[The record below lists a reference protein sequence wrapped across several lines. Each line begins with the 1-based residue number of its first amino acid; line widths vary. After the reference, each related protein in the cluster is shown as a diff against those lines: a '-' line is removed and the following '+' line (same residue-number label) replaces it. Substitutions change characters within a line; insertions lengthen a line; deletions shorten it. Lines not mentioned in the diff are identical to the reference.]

1 MIFLL
6 DASHSRFV
14 ALFSVLSV
22 LCSSA
27 CTSESDSEGAAC
39 NSGNFVWPNAA
50 EPLWNNI
57 EVTSVNRERP
67 RATFSAWEH
76 QLADGT
82 FVRPTAPT
90 YLMSLNGPWRFGFA
104 ESPASK
110 PEGFE
115 ATDFDDSAWS
125 SIEVPSNVEL
135 LGHGEPIYLNV
146 HYPFDPELKSDF
158 EFPLIPSEG
167 NGVSSYRRSFELPED
182 WDGRHVFIRFDGV
195 DSAFY
200 LWLNGRRVG
209 YSQGSRA
216 GAEFDLTPFV
226 SEGENVLAVQVY
238 RWSDGSWLEKQDMWN
253 LSGIF
258 RDVYLWATP
267 DLQLRDFEVRT
278 SLNGSFS
285 QAELTV
291 DVDLRRL
298 VRSGATAALE
308 LVLMDPEG
316 NQVLASAASTAIGA
330 CGEARAQLSGT
341 VDAPALWSAETP
353 NLYRL
358 MITLKDESGYEQLF
372 IERVG
377 FREVAIVDGQLK
389 VNGRPILVRGVNRHE
404 HNPDTGHYVT
414 EEQMLTDLRLLK
426 QHGFNAVRPG
436 HYPLTPRWYELAD
449 EYGIYMVDEANIESH
464 GLWQELGLN
473 LGRLP
478 EWKPMHQ
485 ERLERM
491 VERDKNHPSIII
503 WSMGNEAGDGETF
516 DEMSNWLHERDPSR
530 VVTYEGSAK
539 GGAKIIAS
547 HSDVQCPMYW
557 SASQVQQYVSEPQ
570 PRPIILIEYAH
581 AMGNSNGNMKE
592 FWDVFYEYEQAQG
605 GFIWDWAD
613 QGIRLPVPG
622 SPSETFFGYG
632 GDLGPAAPEVEGFAG
647 IYGNNFCMN
656 GLLGSDQAPHPA
668 LAVVKTVMQPVLVEA
683 VDLAAGRV
691 RVTNR
696 YDHIDWTELLEGRY
710 ELTVDGT
717 VIDAGSTNLPS
728 LAPGES
734 AEVTVPLPEMA
745 VAPGA
750 EPRIRLSFQLKE
762 DQAWANAG
770 HEVAWADF
778 MLPSGVPGP
787 AIDAATAPAL
797 AVLEDENT
805 VEVSGT
811 GFAVRV
817 DKAAG
822 ALTSFSVDDTEL
834 LRAPLRPD
842 FWRAMTD
849 NDLGNSLRSRA
860 EVWKGLGDRLQVTSF
875 TVDSSSDK
883 ETVITAQAEA
893 DGIDA
898 VIALVYR
905 VFASGELGVEM
916 SFTPNAAL
924 PDLPRFGMRAA
935 LDGSFDRVQWHGPGP
950 EPTYSDRKLLPVGL
964 YQGLVAEQFVP
975 YARPQESSNK
985 ADVRFVALTDASGK
999 GLLAVGAP
1007 LLSANASPFPVEAFE
1022 GAKHPYE
1029 LVADGLVHVNLD
1041 RAQRGVAGD
1050 NSWGRP
1056 PLRDYII
1063 EAEAQG
1069 YRFWMRAL
1077 RAGDDA
1083 AELARKTLP

>member
-1 MIFLL
+1 MMSLL
-6 DASHSRFV
+6 GVSRSR
-14 ALFSVLSV
+14 LLTSFSLLPLLSFT
-22 LCSSA
+22 A
-27 CTSESDSEGAAC
+27 CTSAPASEAAAC
-39 NSGNFVWPNAA
+39 NSGDVVWPDAA

-57 EVTSVNRERP
+57 EVTAVNRERP

-76 QLADGT
+76 QLPDGSFT
-82 FVRPTAPT
+82 TPTAPT
-90 YLMSLNGPWRFGFA
+90 YRVSLNGPWSFQFA
-104 ESPASK
+104 DSPADK
-110 PEGFE
+110 PDGFE
-115 ATDFDDSAWS
+115 ATDFDDSAWG
-125 SIEVPSNVEL
+125 SIEVPSNVEM

-146 HYPFDPELKSDF
+146 HYPFDPELESDF

-167 NGVSSYRRSFELPED
+167 NGVSSYRRTFEVPED
-182 WDGRHVFIRFDGV
+182 WNGRHVFIGFDGV

-216 GAEFDLTPFV
+216 GAEFDLTPLLRP
-226 SEGENVLAVQVY
+226 GENVLAVQVY
-238 RWSDGSWLEKQDMWN
+238 RWSDGTWLEKQDMWN

-258 RDVYLWATP
+258 RDVYLWASP
-267 DLQLRDFEVRT
+267 DSQLRDFEVRT
-278 SLNGSFS
+278 SLNESYS

-298 VRSGATAALE
+298 VRSGATASLE
-308 LVLMDPEG
+308 LALMDPEG
-316 NQVLASAASTAIGA
+316 NQVLTSTASTAVA
-330 CGEARAQLSGT
+330 PCGEVRAQLSGT
-341 VDAPALWSAETP
+341 FDNPVLWSADAP

-358 MITLKDESGYEQLF
+358 MIMLTDETGYEQLF

-377 FREVAIVDGQLK
+377 FRDVAIVEGQLR
-389 VNGRPILVRGVNRHE
+389 VNGKPILIRGVNRHE

-436 HYPLTPRWYELAD
+436 HYPLVPRWYELAD

-516 DEMSNWLHERDPSR
+516 DEMSDWLHERDPSR
-530 VVTYEGSAK
+530 IVSYEGSAK

-547 HSDVQCPMYW
+547 HSDIQCPMYW
-557 SASQVQQYVSEPQ
+557 SASQVQQYLSEPQ

-622 SPSETFFGYG
+622 SPVETFFGYG

-647 IYGNNFCMN
+647 IYGNSFCMN
-656 GLLGSDQAPHPA
+656 GLLGSDQTPHPA
-668 LAVVKTVMQPVLVEA
+668 LAVVKKVMQPVLVEA

-710 ELTVDGT
+710 ERTVDGA
-717 VIDAGSTNLPS
+717 VIDQGSMALPS
-728 LAPGES
+728 LPPGES
-734 AEVTVPLPEMA
+734 AEMSVPLSEMP

-750 EPRIRLSFQLKE
+750 EPRIRFSFLLRE

-778 MLPSGVPGP
+778 MLPSAVPGP
-787 AIDAATAPAL
+787 PIDPAPSTALTVA
-797 AVLEDENT
+797 EDVST
-805 VEVSGT
+805 VDVIGT
-811 GFAVRV
+811 GFMVRV
-817 DKAAG
+817 DKATG
-822 ALTSFSVDDTEL
+822 ALTSFSVDDTEI
-834 LRAPLRPD
+834 LRAPLRPH

-860 EVWKGLGDRLQVTSF
+860 EVWKGLGDSLQVTSF
-875 TVDSSSDK
+875 SVDSSSDK
-883 ETVITAQAEA
+883 ETVITAETRA
-893 DGIDA
+893 DGTDA
-898 VIALVYR
+898 VFVMVYR

-916 SFTPNAAL
+916 SFTPNESL
-924 PDLPRFGMRAA
+924 PDLPRFGLRAA
-935 LDGSFDRVQWHGPGP
+935 LDRSFDRIRWLGPGP

-964 YQGLVAEQFVP
+964 YEGMVTEQFVP
-975 YARPQESSNK
+975 YARPQESGNK

-1007 LLSANASPFPVEAFE
+1007 FLSANASPFSVEVLE

-1029 LVADGLVHVNLD
+1029 LVADGLVHLNLD

-1056 PLRDYII
+1056 PLRDYVI
-1063 EAEAQG
+1063 EADTQG

-1077 RAGDDA
+1077 RAGDDP
-1083 AELARKTLP
+1083 AELARRTLP